1 MGYSSNK
8 KTMMKH
14 PHNFQFLIFKFQS
27 IIALASAMMLTS
39 CINDTPYDA
48 ELGAPKIVLNALLQP
63 DSLLS
68 ATVSRTAHFLDTK
81 EPQRLA
87 DATVTA
93 TINGIEVPLSYNP
106 HTQSYGSTYRLCQGD
121 KVTLTATHD
130 IGTATATQQV
140 VTSTSIS
147 IAHTA
152 MQPFR
157 NPGDPVS
164 LATLNDVDSALIISL
179 HIDDPIDEKN
189 YYRLTIDFQG
199 SYLVNIPKDIYY
211 YSIKQRDNNEESYEE
226 SSDTLIS
233 EYFYPHYL
241 LTSSS
246 SQFITE
252 SESAAQLL
260 GELFYL
266 TSENAFIFSDEHL
279 HGKEGQPMVEFL
291 FLMESP
297 STPYSEPES
306 GWTDDDTWDNE
317 DYIFPADTVSQAN
330 YHYHCTLET
339 LSEDYY
345 RYLNEVASYSAME
358 GIPIGE
364 PIPINTNIQGGLG
377 IVGSYSSVICAG
389 DTLYRLNQ

>member
-1 MGYSSNK
+1 MTTTFK
-8 KTMMKH
+8 KIFRDVCKPLH
-14 PHNFQFLIFKFQS
+14 RGRGLGWVFL
-27 IIALASAMMLTS
+27 LMMLTS
-39 CINDTPYDA
+39 CINDTPYDG

-93 TINGIEVPLSYNP
+93 TINGREVPLSYNP

-140 VTSTSIS
+140 VTPTSIS

-211 YSIKQRDNNEESYEE
+211 YSIKQRDNDEESYEE

-246 SQFITE
+246 SQLITE

-297 STPYSEPES
+297 STPYSDPES

-358 GIPIGE
+358 GIPVGE
-364 PIPINTNIQGGLG
+364 PIPINTNVQGGLG

>member
-1 MGYSSNK
+1 
-8 KTMMKH
+8 
-14 PHNFQFLIFKFQS
+14 
-27 IIALASAMMLTS
+27 MMLTS

-93 TINGIEVPLSYNP
+93 TINGREVPLSYNP

-140 VTSTSIS
+140 VTPTSIS

-211 YSIKQRDNNEESYEE
+211 YSIKQRDNDEESHEE

-246 SQFITE
+246 SQLITE

-279 HGKEGQPMVEFL
+279 HGKKGQPMVEFL

-297 STPYSEPES
+297 STPYSDPES

-364 PIPINTNIQGGLG
+364 PIPINTNVQGGLG
-377 IVGSYSSVICAG
+377 IVGSYSHVICAG
-389 DTLYRLNQ
+389 DTLYQLNQ

>member
-1 MGYSSNK
+1 MEYSSNK

-39 CINDTPYDA
+39 CINDTPYDG

-68 ATVSRTAHFLDTK
+68 ATVSRTVHFLDTK

-93 TINGIEVPLSYNP
+93 TINGREVPLSYNP

-140 VTSTSIS
+140 VTPTSIS

-199 SYLVNIPKDIYY
+199 SYLVNIPKNIYY
-211 YSIKQRDNNEESYEE
+211 CIKQRDNDEESHEE

-233 EYFYPHYL
+233 EYFFPHYL

-246 SQFITE
+246 SQLITE

-297 STPYSEPES
+297 STPYSDPES

-364 PIPINTNIQGGLG
+364 PIPINTNVQGGLG
-377 IVGSYSSVICAG
+377 IVGSYSHVICAG

>member
-1 MGYSSNK
+1 
-8 KTMMKH
+8 MMKH

-87 DATVTA
+87 DATLTA
-93 TINGIEVPLSYNP
+93 TINGREVPFSYNP

-140 VTSTSIS
+140 VTPTSIS
-147 IAHTA
+147 IAHTT

-211 YSIKQRDNNEESYEE
+211 SIKQRDNDEESYEE

-246 SQFITE
+246 SQLITE

-297 STPYSEPES
+297 STPYSDPES

-364 PIPINTNIQGGLG
+364 PIPINTNVQGGLG
-377 IVGSYSSVICAG
+377 IVGSYSHVICAG

>member
-81 EPQRLA
+81 EPQRLT
-87 DATVTA
+87 DATLTA
-93 TINGIEVPLSYNP
+93 TINGREVPLSYNP

-140 VTSTSIS
+140 VTPTRIS

-211 YSIKQRDNNEESYEE
+211 SIKQRDNDEESYEE

-241 LTSSS
+241 LASSS
-246 SQFITE
+246 SQLITE

-279 HGKEGQPMVEFL
+279 HDKEGQPMVEFL

-297 STPYSEPES
+297 STPYSDSES

-364 PIPINTNIQGGLG
+364 PIPINTNVQGGLG
-377 IVGSYSSVICAG
+377 IVGSYSHVICAG
-389 DTLYRLNQ
+389 DTLYQLNQ